1 MIDSYDF
8 SQDTIITL
16 ILKNL
21 ISRSSVEKVTKEL
34 ISLMKK
40 EEDEITTNNTL
51 QLTNYDLLSIVYKLV
66 GSDKILKILL
76 SQTSIKYPQEINPET
91 EIKKEETILEPKF
104 EKIKKEKEEL
114 DIKGENEY
122 SFYLNGTVPAKVEK
136 NISSD
141 NIIIEIP
148 TELEQNNNEMEIEE
162 NETSSNEIE
171 NIKSEVKLPKYKNNI
186 RAKNSEINKRS
197 LKSETK
203 VFYPNKINKKDK
215 DAQLSNHYIL
225 NQGKL
230 YKFKYY
236 RTNTEKNV
244 AYFSCYDPLCRCYAE
259 YNLKN
264 QIFTVKINHTLDHD
278 EHNYIKEMDETD
290 LCVLNHMK
298 NKNMVDIQ
306 LKKC

>member
-51 QLTNYDLLSIVYKLV
+51 QLTNYDLLSIVYKLI

-76 SQTSIKYPQEINPET
+76 SEVSKKSPEEINQEI
-91 EIKKEETILEPKF
+91 EIKKDEALLQQKF
-104 EKIKKEKEEL
+104 VDTKKDKEEL
-114 DIKGENEY
+114 NINEENEY
-122 SFYLNGTVPAKVEK
+122 SFYLNGTMPVNVEK
-136 NISSD
+136 NNSSD

-148 TELEQNNNEMEIEE
+148 SDLNQNNNEMEIDE

-171 NIKSEVKLPKYKNNI
+171 NIRSEVKLPKYK
-186 RAKNSEINKRS
+186 KNKIDKRP

-203 VFYPNKINKKDK
+203 ISHLNKNNKKDK
-215 DAQLSNHYIL
+215 ETLLSNHYTL

-230 YKFKYY
+230 YKFKCSYI
-236 RTNTEKNV
+236 NKKKNV
-244 AYFSCYDPLCRCYAE
+244 AYFSCYDLLCQCYAE
-259 YNLKN
+259 YNL
-264 QIFTVKINHTLDHD
+264 ILLLFL
-278 EHNYIKEMDETD
+278 
-290 LCVLNHMK
+290 
-298 NKNMVDIQ
+298 
-306 LKKC
+306 